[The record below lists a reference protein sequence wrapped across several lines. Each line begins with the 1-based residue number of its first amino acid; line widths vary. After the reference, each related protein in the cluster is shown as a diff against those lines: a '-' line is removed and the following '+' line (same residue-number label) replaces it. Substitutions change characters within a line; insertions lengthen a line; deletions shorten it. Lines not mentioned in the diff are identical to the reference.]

1 MESYKY
7 GVHSMHLEPTERQQ
21 LFEAIKNKAVKCAD
35 RTHLCATI
43 YPWILHLVREYAD
56 DRYTQLAV
64 DSFKAEIYDFQR
76 ALSVYLSA
84 MPFVVSLD
92 SSPLD
97 LERIRGEALE
107 AAIEMAI
114 DIASIEVHQISINF
128 SAIMAHFVEDL

>member
-7 GVHSMHLEPTERQQ
+7 GVYNMHLEPAKRQQ
-21 LFEAIKNKAVKCAD
+21 LFEEIKNKAVKCAD
-35 RTHLCATI
+35 RTQLCAAI
-43 YPWILHLVREYAD
+43 YPWVLHLVRKYVD
-56 DRYTQLAV
+56 QPNTRRAV

-84 MPFVVSLD
+84 IPFVMSPD
-92 SSPLD
+92 SRPLD
-97 LERIRGEALE
+97 LERIRDEALE